1 MTKTNRKKDHDI
13 TIESISYV
21 NDPEAAQK
29 RFEVYIEIVKKA
41 LIKEVSKNN
50 D

>member
-1 MTKTNRKKDHDI
+1 MAKSKVKKEI

-29 RFEVYIEIVKKA
+29 WFEIYIEIVKKA
-41 LIKEVSKNN
+41 LIKELSQNK